1 LPDFTPSITPKK
13 EFYTV
18 LVTEPALTPQLK
30 DFIDRV
36 IVPLLVREYLAAKKQ
51 IAQNTEAVASC
62 ELMTDTPDVE
72 ACR

>member
-1 LPDFTPSITPKK
+1 
-13 EFYTV
+13 
-18 LVTEPALTPQLK
+18 VTEPALTPQLK

-36 IVPLLVREYLAAKKQ
+36 VVPLLVREYLAAKKQ

-72 ACR
+72 AGR